1 MSKLSK
7 NQTNKLLFS
16 FLENI
21 YQFQQLEFKIFNL
34 TWQQIYFLQLLKK
47 KKIFTV
53 TDISQFLNIELYQ
66 ASRLTSVMLKEGFIE
81 KNQNKQDKRIFSISI
96 TKKGLEII
104 EKIENFNFEVIS
116 KNSKK
121 IEDKE
126 IETLISALK
135 KLKDI
140 LF

>member
-66 ASRLTSVMLKEGFIE
+66 ASRLTAVMLKAGFIE

-104 EKIENFNFEVIS
+104 ENIENFNFEVIS

-121 IEDKE
+121 IDDKE